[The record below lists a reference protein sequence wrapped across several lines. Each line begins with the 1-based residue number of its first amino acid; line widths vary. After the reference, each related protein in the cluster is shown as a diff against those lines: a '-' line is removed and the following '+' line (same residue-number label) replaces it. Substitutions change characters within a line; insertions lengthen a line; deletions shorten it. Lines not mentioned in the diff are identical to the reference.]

1 MDTGHVHLLKR
12 EQRPK
17 ILDLM
22 PAAANGRRFITGGF
36 VEGETG
42 DLISLYTR
50 EEPSEFAIT
59 SLVRLYLLYVET
71 GKLTAEREAAI
82 KDAFLNWK
90 FWLDEPSTAYF
101 EKWTE
106 NHPILNHSI
115 EYLEGQTFA
124 DQVFTNNGQKSDRA
138 KWLGL

>member
-1 MDTGHVHLLKR
+1 MDTGYVHLLTR
-12 EQRPK
+12 EQRLK

-22 PAAANGRRFITGGF
+22 PAAANGRRFITGAF

-50 EEPSEFAIT
+50 EEPSEFAMT
-59 SLVRLYLLYVET
+59 SLVRLYLLTVET
-71 GKLTAEREAAI
+71 GKLTPEREAAI

-90 FWLDEPSTAYF
+90 FWLDEPSTPYV

-106 NHPILNHSI
+106 NHQILNHSI
-115 EYLEGQTFA
+115 EYLEGQTFT
-124 DQVFTNNGQKSDRA
+124 DEVFTNNGQKSDQV